1 MNDGQRSTSMT
12 SNTNN
17 YYKSSKSIN
26 ELVLRLG
33 EKSFEEIHIICQHS
47 DAKLKLPRSNPFLIQ
62 ADIKKHVNRHDH
74 ITNMK
79 FSRQG
84 KLIFSTADPVCAA
97 QILNLDKILET
108 PISTAVTFENIT
120 ERFLIFDIPT
130 NLPLSELAAE
140 IMNTNDMEVVELRR
154 FVKLNSTQEF
164 SPVLIT
170 ILGTFLPDS
179 IKIWFTNQKIRQFVD
194 RVRQCLHCYE
204 FTHATRVCDRNI
216 CPRCGVNHEGLCQ
229 GPKNAFIVLDLI
241 QLLPKSAHVI
251 SMNKNSSSS
260 SAEII

>member
-1 MNDGQRSTSMT
+1 MNDGQSSTSMT
-12 SNTNN
+12 SSTNN
-17 YYKSSKSIN
+17 YFKSSKSIN
-26 ELVLRLG
+26 ELVLRLR
-33 EKSFEEIHIICQHS
+33 EKSFEEIHMIRQHS
-47 DAKLKLPRSNPFLIQ
+47 EAKHTIRRSNPFFIQ
-62 ADIKKHVNRHDH
+62 SDIKKHVNRHDN

-84 KLIFSTADPVCAA
+84 KFIFSTADPVCAA

-130 NLPLSELAAE
+130 NLQLSELAAE
-140 IMNTNDMEVVELRR
+140 IMHKNDMEVVELRR

-164 SPVLIT
+164 SPVLVT

-229 GPKNAFIVLDLI
+229 GPEKCIHCTG
-241 QLLPKSAHVI
+241 PHSY
-251 SMNKNSSSS
+251 SSS
-260 SAEII
+260 SAETI